1 MDGVSW
7 LPLIT
12 GVITGA
18 LTGGIALLGLWG
30 AIQHRLG
37 RLEARMDNLER
48 QQEEAK
54 ADYIR
59 LHEQARDE
67 YLRLHEEAKAEYLRL
82 HEEARAEYLR
92 LHEEARAENIR
103 QHEETRAEIR
113 REVRFLL
120 QVLREH
126 HHGDGRPAVTPVPVD
141 AD

>member
-59 LHEQARDE
+59 LHEQAR
-67 YLRLHEEAKAEYLRL
+67 AEYLRL

-103 QHEETRAEIR
+103 LHEETRAEIR

>member
-1 MDGVSW
+1 
-7 LPLIT
+7 
-12 GVITGA
+12 
-18 LTGGIALLGLWG
+18 
-30 AIQHRLG
+30 
-37 RLEARMDNLER
+37 MDNLER

-54 ADYIR
+54 AENIRLHTENIR
-59 LHEQARDE
+59 LHEQ
-67 YLRLHEEAKAEYLRL
+67 
-82 HEEARAEYLR
+82 ARAEYLR

-103 QHEETRAEIR
+103 LHEETRAEIR